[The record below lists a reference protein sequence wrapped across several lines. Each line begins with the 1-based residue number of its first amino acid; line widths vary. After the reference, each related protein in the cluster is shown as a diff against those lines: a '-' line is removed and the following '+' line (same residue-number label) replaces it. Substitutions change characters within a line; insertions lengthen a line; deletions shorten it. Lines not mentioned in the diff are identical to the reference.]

1 MKKSGYTKKEKIMK
15 PISRYARID
24 SVGREPRNSF
34 EALRRYLHLTQHRF
48 GEKLGLSKAVVHIYE
63 AGISAPPMNAWL
75 RMKEIALQ
83 NGIELT
89 DDIYASLMQKKAER
103 MISTI
108 DSKVKRMK
116 DKIESLQKHIITS

>member
-34 EALRRYLHLTQHRF
+34 EALRRELHLTQEHF

-75 RMKEIALQ
+75 RMKELALH

-89 DDIYASLMQKKAER
+89 DEIYASLMQKKAER

-116 DKIESLQKHIITS
+116 DKIESLQKHITIS